1 MNEKQVIIET
11 VELKKTYGMGDVSI
25 NALDG
30 VNIKI
35 MEGEFVAIMG
45 PSGSGK
51 STLLNILACMDR
63 PSEGQY
69 ILTGE
74 DVSAY
79 TRTELALIRSR
90 RLGFV
95 FQSYNLLPRLN
106 ALENVTLPMMYY
118 RERVMSQ
125 KEREERAVEA
135 LAAVG
140 LGERSH
146 HLPKELSGGQ
156 QQRVAIARA
165 LINDPVLILADEPT
179 GNLDTRSSEEIMDL
193 MHRLHDRGRT
203 IVMVTHEA
211 DIARHTGRIIHIR
224 DGKLASDVANHHPV
238 QTAVTAE
245 AAGGI
250 DECA

>member
-1 MNEKQVIIET
+1 MNERQIIIET
-11 VELKKTYGMGDVSI
+11 IELKKTYGMGDVSI

-30 VNIKI
+30 VNIRI

-63 PSEGQY
+63 PSEGRY

-106 ALENVTLPMMYY
+106 ALDNVTLPMMYY
-118 RERVMSQ
+118 RDQVTSTR
-125 KEREERAVEA
+125 EREERA
-135 LAAVG
+135 LAALESVG
-140 LGERSH
+140 LSERAH

-179 GNLDTRSSEEIMDL
+179 GNLDTRSSEEIMEL
-193 MHRLHDRGRT
+193 MHRLHARGRT
-203 IVMVTHEA
+203 IVMVTHES
-211 DIARHTGRIIHIR
+211 DIAGHTDRIIHIR
-224 DGKLASDVANHHPV
+224 DGKLASDVANHHPLPAA
-238 QTAVTAE
+238 AVHT
-245 AAGGI
+245 AGGI
-250 DECA
+250 DERA

>member
-1 MNEKQVIIET
+1 MNERQIIIET
-11 VELKKTYGMGDVSI
+11 IELKKTYGMGDVSI

-30 VNIKI
+30 VNIRI

-63 PSEGQY
+63 PSEGRY

-106 ALENVTLPMMYY
+106 ALDNLTLPMMYY
-118 RERVMSQ
+118 RDQVTSTR
-125 KEREERAVEA
+125 EREERA
-135 LAAVG
+135 LAALESVG
-140 LGERSH
+140 LSERAH

-179 GNLDTRSSEEIMDL
+179 GNLDTRSSEEIMEL
-193 MHRLHDRGRT
+193 MHRLHARGRT
-203 IVMVTHEA
+203 IVMVTHES
-211 DIARHTGRIIHIR
+211 DIAGHTDRIIHIR
-224 DGKLASDVANHHPV
+224 DGKLASDVANHHPLPAA
-238 QTAVTAE
+238 AVHT
-245 AAGGI
+245 AGGI
-250 DECA
+250 DERA